1 MAMQRFLRKPS
12 VDMYAGIK
20 VDKETTLE
28 YENEYVKQT
37 LKDLVFNSVTTVEGD
52 NYTSTYNTTI
62 TLNEGDVLI
71 FEEEKRGYI
80 VPVDKFV
87 TIEEAIKDYEDIKD
101 LG

>member
-1 MAMQRFLRKPS
+1 MQRFIRKPS

-20 VDKETTLE
+20 VTKDTTLE

-37 LKDLVFNSVTTVEGD
+37 LKDLVFNSVTTVKGD
-52 NYTSTYNTTI
+52 NFESTYNTTI

-80 VPVDKFV
+80 APVDKFV
-87 TIEEAIKDYEDIKD
+87 TIAEAIEDYENIKD
-101 LG
+101 LGD